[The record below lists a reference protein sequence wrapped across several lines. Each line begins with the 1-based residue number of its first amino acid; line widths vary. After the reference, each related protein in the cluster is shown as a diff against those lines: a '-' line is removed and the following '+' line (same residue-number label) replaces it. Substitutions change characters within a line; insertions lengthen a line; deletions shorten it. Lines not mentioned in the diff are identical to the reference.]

1 MKPNYSIERVDGVLV
16 VRFEETPTLQ
26 EISSAIEVLAK
37 TEDNSLRLWVFRK
50 DANFSS
56 AEIVQIANHHKSL
69 QFPPSRMAVVAP
81 TDLAY
86 GLARMHEVYR
96 SQDNQI
102 QAIFRTEQEA
112 FEWILQK

>member
-16 VRFEETPTLQ
+16 VRFKEMPTLQ
-26 EISSAIEVLAK
+26 EISSAIGELAK
-37 TEDNSLRLWVFRK
+37 TEDNCLRLWIFNK
-50 DANFSS
+50 GASFSS
-56 AEIVQIANHHKSL
+56 DEIFQIAYHHKSL

-86 GLARMHEVYR
+86 GLARMHEIYR

-112 FEWILQK
+112 FEWLLRK